1 MNQIAKVE
9 DIAEYILSKTG
20 NITAMKLEKLVYYSQ
35 AWSLVFDD
43 EPLFAEK
50 IEAWA
55 NGPVV
60 RELYKRHAGS
70 YLVTSVGGNL
80 STLKESAKKRIDSV
94 LKVYADKTAQ
104 WLSDLTH
111 SERPWQSARKN
122 IPEGENSQNE
132 ITLES
137 MKNFYTELLQQSRE
151 QKA

>member
-1 MNQIAKVE
+1 MKQMAKVE

-60 RELYKRHAGS
+60 RKLYRKHAGN
-70 YLVTSVGGNL
+70 YLVSSVGGNI
-80 STLKESAKKRIDSV
+80 SALKESAKKRIDSV
-94 LKVYADKTAQ
+94 LQVYADKTAQ

-111 SERPWQSARKN
+111 SERPWQTARKN
-122 IPEGENSQNE
+122 IPDGENSRNE

-137 MKNFYTELLQQSRE
+137 MKEFYTELFLQSRG